1 MKGWMFGIFLVCRAF
16 PMPLSAQ
23 NDSLLL
29 QGLKTDVFYLASDSL
44 GGRAPGTEGAEM
56 AARWIGK
63 RFETLGLKPLFEN
76 TFIQPFTFSEEGKM
90 IAAENLPAQTNPEKP
105 CKLLIS
111 AHYDHLGLGSSH
123 SREVFKNRIH
133 NGADDNASGVA
144 MLLALAERYMQ
155 KEKELD
161 YSVLFVC
168 FSGHEAGLFGA
179 DFLVQNLGDQLD
191 QVAFVLNLDM
201 VGRLDD
207 AQMPPPLYFR
217 LPEDSHWKTELLP
230 VATEDL
236 KIVVKTIET
245 PLDHTPFHKKGI
257 PAATFSTG
265 LHADYHMS
273 SDDADKINFAGM
285 AQVFFFWKNFCRDF
299 FKIFDHKH
307 TRQTYDSIC

>member
-1 MKGWMFGIFLVCRAF
+1 MKGWMFVIFLVCRAF

-23 NDSLLL
+23 TDSLLL
-29 QGLKTDVFYLASDSL
+29 QGLKTDIFYLASDSL

-63 RFETLGLKPLFEN
+63 RFETLGLKPFIEN
-76 TFIQPFTFSEEGKM
+76 TFIQPFTFSGEGKM
-90 IAAENLPAQTNPEKP
+90 IAAENLLAQTNPEKP

-123 SREVFKNRIH
+123 TREVFKNRIH

-161 YSVLFVC
+161 YSILFVC

-179 DFLVQNLGDQLD
+179 DFLVQNLGYQLD

-217 LPEDSHWKTELLP
+217 LPEGSHWKTELLP
-230 VATEDL
+230 VATENL

-265 LHADYHMS
+265 LHADYHRA
-273 SDDADKINFAGM
+273 SDDAEKINYAGM
-285 AQVFFFWKNFCRDF
+285 LRIFSFLENFVDELF
-299 FKIFDHKH
+299 
-307 TRQTYDSIC
+307 